1 MKYIYLGFSSL
12 LFTSFVNF
20 PFFIIFCKSNRP
32 VLQFQLNLQ
41 KPEAFSH
48 SNGYIQTH
56 KKLEIIMD
64 FVSLWASLVT
74 GEVPKCP
81 RKLARP
87 KSGNEGFLS
96 CFCPSQ
102 LSVNPGGHGVSS
114 STDKGVPGTIVWA
127 LSEFWLQNSIH
138 LVPSKGRISVG
149 FHFVDCFLGDKKSG
163 TKLCLNG

>member
-12 LFTSFVNF
+12 PFTFFVNF
-20 PFFIIFCKSNRP
+20 PFFIIFCKSNLP

-102 LSVNPGGHGVSS
+102 LSVNPGGHRVSS
-114 STDKGVPGTIVWA
+114 SIDKGVPGTIDMGSLRV
-127 LSEFWLQNSIH
+127 LVTEFYTFGSLKRKNFCWFSFCRLF
-138 LVPSKGRISVG
+138 PWR
-149 FHFVDCFLGDKKSG
+149 
-163 TKLCLNG
+163 